1 METYLS
7 LTVIVIAIALIGII
21 LLQVRGQG
29 AGLFGSAQT
38 SFRTRRGVD
47 LILYRFTIFLASLF
61 ILMPLISIL
70 SR

>member
-38 SFRTRRGVD
+38 SFRTRRGVE
-47 LILYRFTIFLASLF
+47 LILYRFTIFLAALF
-61 ILMPLISIL
+61 ILISLISIL
-70 SR
+70 AR

>member
-38 SFRTRRGVD
+38 SFRTRRGVE
-47 LILYRFTIFLASLF
+47 LVLYRFTILLATLF
-61 ILMPLISIL
+61 ILISLISIL
-70 SR
+70 AR

>member
-38 SFRTRRGVD
+38 SFRTRRGVE

-61 ILMPLISIL
+61 ILISLISIL

>member
-7 LTVIVIAIALIGII
+7 LTVIVIAVALIGII

-38 SFRTRRGVD
+38 SFRTRRGVE
-47 LILYRFTIFLASLF
+47 LILYRFTIFLAALF
-61 ILMPLISIL
+61 ILISLISIL
-70 SR
+70 AR

>member
-29 AGLFGSAQT
+29 AGLFGSAQA
-38 SFRTRRGVD
+38 SFRTRRGVE

-61 ILMPLISIL
+61 ILISLISIL
-70 SR
+70 AR

>member
-29 AGLFGSAQT
+29 AGLFGSAQA
-38 SFRTRRGVD
+38 SFRTRRGVE

-61 ILMPLISIL
+61 ILISLISIL
-70 SR
+70 TR

>member
-61 ILMPLISIL
+61 ILMSLISIL